1 MEEQNQIIMEEQNQ
15 IIMEEQNQIIKE
27 EVKKEEPKKEE
38 PKKTTKEEL
47 INNIREWIKIDTD
60 VAALKNDI
68 KNKLTQKKLLTE
80 NLVKVMKTN
89 SIDCFDINGGALV
102 YNKKKTKK
110 SLSGKFLLQQL
121 EKYYKD
127 QPDVAKEVTEHIMS
141 NREETIKE
149 DIRRKIKK

>member
-1 MEEQNQIIMEEQNQ
+1 MSQTLETTTS
-15 IIMEEQNQIIKE
+15 
-27 EVKKEEPKKEE
+27 EEPQ
-38 PKKTTKEEL
+38 KKTTKEEL

-68 KNKLTQKKLLTE
+68 KTKLAHKKLLTE

-89 SIDCFDINGGALV
+89 SIDCFDINGGSLV

-110 SLSGKFLLQQL
+110 SLSGKYLLQQL
-121 EKYYKD
+121 ENYYKD
-127 QPDVAKEVTEHIMS
+127 QPETAKEVTQHLLS

-149 DIRRKIKK
+149 DIRRKINK

>member
-1 MEEQNQIIMEEQNQ
+1 MSQTLETTTS
-15 IIMEEQNQIIKE
+15 
-27 EVKKEEPKKEE
+27 EEPQ
-38 PKKTTKEEL
+38 KKTTKEEL

-68 KNKLTQKKLLTE
+68 KTKLAHKKMLTE

-89 SIDCFDINGGALV
+89 SIDCFDINGGSLV

-110 SLSGKFLLQQL
+110 SLSGKYLLQQL
-121 EKYYKD
+121 ENYYKD
-127 QPDVAKEVTEHIMS
+127 QPETAKEVTQHLLS

-149 DIRRKIKK
+149 DIRRKINK

>member
-1 MEEQNQIIMEEQNQ
+1 MELNIV
-15 IIMEEQNQIIKE
+15 E
-27 EVKKEEPKKEE
+27 EVKP
-38 PKKTTKEEL
+38 PKTTKEEL

-60 VAALKNDI
+60 ISSLKNDI
-68 KNKLTQKKLLTE
+68 KNKQNQKKLLTD

-102 YNKKKTKK
+102 YNQKKTKK
-110 SLSGKFLLQQL
+110 TISGKYLLQQL

-127 QPDVAKEVTEHIMS
+127 QPDIAKEVTEHLLT

-149 DIRRKIKK
+149 DIKRKIKK

>member
-1 MEEQNQIIMEEQNQ
+1 MEINIAEEDSNKHA
-15 IIMEEQNQIIKE
+15 IVDIK
-27 EVKKEEPKKEE
+27 

-60 VAALKNDI
+60 ISSLKNDI
-68 KNKLTQKKLLTE
+68 KNKQTQKKLLTD

-102 YNKKKTKK
+102 YNQRKTKK
-110 SLSGKFLLQQL
+110 TISGKYLLQQL

-127 QPDVAKEVTEHIMS
+127 QPDIAKEVTEHLLT

-149 DIRRKIKK
+149 DIKRKVKK

>member
-1 MEEQNQIIMEEQNQ
+1 MELNNAEEDSNKHA
-15 IIMEEQNQIIKE
+15 IVD
-27 EVKKEEPKKEE
+27 VK

-60 VAALKNDI
+60 ISSLKNDI
-68 KNKLTQKKLLTE
+68 KNKQTQKKLLTD

-102 YNKKKTKK
+102 YNQRKTKK
-110 SLSGKFLLQQL
+110 TISGKYLLQQL

-127 QPDVAKEVTEHIMS
+127 QPDIAKEVTEHLLT

-149 DIRRKIKK
+149 DIKRKVKK

>member
-27 EVKKEEPKKEE
+27 EVKKEE